1 LILLGHLTYLSMSAH
16 CFAVKWKGSE
26 QRKEA
31 VMGKIAIHGFGRIGR
46 SALKV
51 ALKEGLFIPV
61 SISDIKDLPT
71 LAALFE
77 VDTNYGRWSEE
88 VKVSGN
94 QFIVGSREMQFF
106 DTSQSLP
113 DWAALGVDL
122 VVDCTGRATTRAGAQ
137 AHFERGAKRVL
148 VSAPSKTLQDC
159 DAVLLPGIN
168 IEQFDPARHKIVS
181 MASCTTNALAPVVKV
196 MIENYGIKTGLFSTI
211 HAYTNTQSLT
221 DQPMRD
227 RRDSWAA
234 AENIIPS
241 SSGAAKALNFIWP
254 DLKITGKA
262 YRVPTRTG
270 SIAELNVVVERT
282 TTIDEVK
289 NAFRKAAAT
298 APLEGVMGVL
308 EDEWASARII
318 GDPHSSI
325 VDLPLTQVLDGTLV
339 SVAAWYDNEMGYSS
353 RLAETAARLAVG

>member
-1 LILLGHLTYLSMSAH
+1 
-16 CFAVKWKGSE
+16 
-26 QRKEA
+26 
-31 VMGKIAIHGFGRIGR
+31 MGNIAIHGFGRIGR
-46 SALKV
+46 STLKAALKG
-51 ALKEGLFIPV
+51 GLFVPV
-61 SISDIKDLPT
+61 SISDIKDAPT

-77 VDTNYGRWSEE
+77 ADTNYGRWAE
-88 VKVSGN
+88 KVSASADR
-94 QFIVGSREMQFF
+94 FVVGDREMRFF

-122 VVDCTGRATTRAGAQ
+122 VIDCTGRATNRAGAQ
-137 AHFERGAKRVL
+137 AHLDRGAKHVL
-148 VSAPSKTLQDC
+148 ISAASKTLQDC

-168 IEQFDPARHKIVS
+168 LEGYDPDKHRIVS

-196 MIENYGIKTGLFSTI
+196 LVENFGIQTGFFSTV

-241 SSGAAKALNFIWP
+241 SSGAAKALKFIWP

-262 YRVPTRTG
+262 YRVPVRTG
-270 SIAELNVVVERT
+270 SIVELNAVLGRGT
-282 TTIDEVK
+282 SADEVK
-289 NAFRKAAAT
+289 DVFRKAASAG
-298 APLEGVMGVL
+298 PLQGIMAVL
-308 EDEWASARII
+308 EDEWASARIV

-325 VDLPLTQVLDGTLV
+325 VDLPLVQVLEGTLV
-339 SVAAWYDNEMGYSS
+339 SIAAWYDNEMGFST
-353 RLAETAARLAVG
+353 RLADTAAHLVR